1 MPPLPQSTSS
11 CSSDS
16 LDCFLQEDFDIF
28 HYSPQHKRKRVR
40 INGKP
45 HLCGYIEHV
54 SDLTPE
60 ERSLR
65 WYSKD
70 DFEETK
76 KVAKSRCRE
85 LRRRGAFKRC
95 LVNAYDQACN
105 NATQPGH
112 RIEETDSISSSRVIE
127 PGTDLVDWCKDVQR
141 GLERWTSKVHGF
153 LRGKHAGEAKHAV
166 LLEQARQ
173 FLVDE
178 RDETQMA
185 KVATHASRSAR
196 LFAHLIG
203 QADAAVVSTESRKRR
218 SEQHTEDQPQQQQ
231 KVLKVEH
238 PQQNSDDESASDNE
252 LQSPVFFDLAF
263 SNN

>member
-1 MPPLPQSTSS
+1 MPPLPQSMSSS
-11 CSSDS
+11 CSLDS
-16 LDCFLQEDFDIF
+16 TDCFLQEDYEIF
-28 HYSPQHKRKRVR
+28 HYIPQHKRKRVR

-45 HLCGYIEHV
+45 QLCGYIEHV
-54 SDLTPE
+54 SDLTQE

-70 DFEETK
+70 EFEETK
-76 KVAKSRCRE
+76 KKAKSRCRE
-85 LRRRGAFKRC
+85 LRRKGSFKRC

-105 NATQPGH
+105 TANKPDH
-112 RIEETDSISSSRVIE
+112 RIEDADSKSSSTVID
-127 PGTDLVDWCKDVQR
+127 PGTDLVEWCTDVQR

-173 FLVDE
+173 FLVNE
-178 RDETQMA
+178 RDEKKMA

-196 LFAHLIG
+196 LFAQLVA
-203 QADAAVVSTESRKRR
+203 QADATVVFTEAGKRR
-218 SEQHTEDQPQQQQ
+218 LDCVEDQPRK

-252 LQSPVFFDLAF
+252 LLSPIIFDLAF